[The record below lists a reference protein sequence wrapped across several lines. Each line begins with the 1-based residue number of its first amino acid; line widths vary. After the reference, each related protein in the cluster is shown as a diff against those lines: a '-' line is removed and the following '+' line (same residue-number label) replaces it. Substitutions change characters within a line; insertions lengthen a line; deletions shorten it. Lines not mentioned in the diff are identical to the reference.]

1 MNEIKITDQIGNNVN
16 LKTYPNKIISLVPSI
31 TELLFDL
38 GLDEKVIGI
47 TPYCVHP
54 KYKVQSVDKIKGP
67 HKIDLHKIRDLQPD
81 IVFASKEENLKE
93 EVEELM
99 KHYPVYVSDVKNLH
113 EAIEMINQIGKITGT
128 EIKSEEIGKNVL
140 KQFNGLKKVLKSS
153 KSACYLVWD
162 EPMITVN
169 KNTFIHDMMQFAG
182 FSNVFADNTERYPKI
197 NSSDIKNKKPEYIIL
212 STEPFS
218 FTNEHVAMFKSQY
231 PFAKVLLLD
240 GEKFAWYGSHLLKT
254 PDYFKQL
261 F

>member
-1 MNEIKITDQIGNNVN
+1 MNEINITDQIGNNVN

-38 GLDEKVIGI
+38 GLDKKVIGI

-54 KYKVQSVDKIKGP
+54 EDKVQSIVKIGGP
-67 HKIDLHKIRDLQPD
+67 HKIDLQKIKDLQPD
-81 IVFASKEENLKE
+81 IIFASKEENLKE
-93 EVEELM
+93 EVEELV
-99 KHYPVYVSDVKNLH
+99 KQYPVYVSDVKNLT
-113 EAIEMINQIGKITGT
+113 EAIEMISQIGTITGT
-128 EIKSEEIGKNVL
+128 DKIAKKIGGHIQ
-140 KQFNGLKKVLKSS
+140 KQFGDLKEITKANKT
-153 KSACYLVWD
+153 ACYLVWN

-169 KNTFIHDMMQFAG
+169 KNTFIHEMMQFAG
-182 FSNVFADNTERYPKI
+182 FSNVFADNAERYPKI
-197 NSSDIKNKKPEYIIL
+197 NPTDIKNKKPGYIIL

-218 FTNEHVAMFKSQY
+218 FTNEHVAKFKSEY
-231 PFAKVLLLD
+231 PFSKVLLLD